1 MLHNDKL
8 YECKV
13 SEKIL
18 YNTLKNRSWHCSIY
32 CHVFLKKFV
41 LSLEILNFS
50 RLCILIHEPLGRHS
64 LHWHCEIVRAGSS
77 RMSLT
82 SKDTSV
88 QDTTSR
94 FSLLRLCEFF
104 ESVVVRKILRVND
117 KSSCLHRRHK
127 RGTYRVWWKKRRE
140 KREEYERDT
149 RYGNSLRF
157 RCLRRIIA
165 TPVRLILC
173 ANSRSEFH
181 LEAALETSS
190 SSSAAAAL
198 LGNIGYIMVE

>member
-18 YNTLKNRSWHCSIY
+18 YSTLKNRSWHCSIY
-32 CHVFLKKFV
+32 CHVFLKKKFV
-41 LSLEILNFS
+41 LSLKILNFS
-50 RLCILIHEPLGRHS
+50 RPCILIHEPLGRHS

-82 SKDTSV
+82 SKNTSV
-88 QDTTSR
+88 QDATSR

-104 ESVVVRKILRVND
+104 ASVVVRKILRVND

-127 RGTYRVWWKKRRE
+127 RDTYKVSWKKRE
-140 KREEYERDT
+140 KSVRSTNT
-149 RYGNSLRF
+149 RYGNSLGF

-165 TPVRLILC
+165 TFVRLILR
-173 ANSRSEFH
+173 ANSRAEFH
-181 LEAALETSS
+181 LEAALEMSS